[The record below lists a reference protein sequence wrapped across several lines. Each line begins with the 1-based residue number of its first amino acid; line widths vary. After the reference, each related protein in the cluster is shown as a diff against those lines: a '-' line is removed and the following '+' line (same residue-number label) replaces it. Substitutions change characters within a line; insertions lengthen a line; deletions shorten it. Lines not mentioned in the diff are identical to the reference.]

1 MALILILSM
10 IINLVAVLAIG
21 VLYSRQNRLL
31 NYENNFEKNNREMEE
46 IISAFIAE
54 MKAEN
59 EETKKVIEEWVRK
72 AEHSITFPNK
82 PEEKEERLT
91 VPQTMLRKSA
101 MSSYAKHTHENIK
114 DNQNEEWQLVETQ
127 QKEDQSKAHPLL
139 AQVKQ
144 LYEEGKSIEEI
155 AKELNRGKTEI
166 DLWLKLNKL

>member
-10 IINLVAVLAIG
+10 IINLVAVLAIV

-59 EETKKVIEEWVRK
+59 EETLKVIEEWGRK